1 MVRFFAMFMCLL
13 LSALSMGSV
22 AAFADHPPEKLFRN
36 FKAFGQLGETGQLGP
51 FTVNV
56 ARFGNL
62 PDGPVTSG
70 PNSDFTGFLDDKFNL
85 ASIVMKE
92 GAIIHEA
99 YNDTRKIDSNT
110 PLLGMSM
117 SKTAVAAAVGSLIC
131 AGKIA
136 KIDDRAGAYS
146 GSLAETVFADV
157 TIRNLLQMNSGV
169 SPLGRGDEKIFNW
182 KARGVNKFHGQ
193 ASVREALRLY
203 ESASR
208 PQGETMNYHSTD
220 TLALSVLVEEVSGMP
235 ASHYFHEKVYSAFG
249 KSGYMHWTGDK
260 SGTTVSFSDLS
271 MTARDWAYFG
281 AYLMGEMERQTC
293 LGNFFRDGIENA
305 VSTGRKN
312 GSRYGYQSWVFDVH
326 GTPALVMQGHGG
338 QFIVLD
344 QANRTLL
351 LTISINEEYAAGN
364 LFANIH
370 KFAER
375 LQ

>member
-99 YNDTRKIDSNT
+99 YNGTRKIDSNT

-193 ASVREALRLY
+193 ASVRATHCVCINPHQDR
-203 ESASR
+203 R
-208 PQGETMNYHSTD
+208 
-220 TLALSVLVEEVSGMP
+220 
-235 ASHYFHEKVYSAFG
+235 
-249 KSGYMHWTGDK
+249 
-260 SGTTVSFSDLS
+260 
-271 MTARDWAYFG
+271 AR
-281 AYLMGEMERQTC
+281 Q
-293 LGNFFRDGIENA
+293 
-305 VSTGRKN
+305 
-312 GSRYGYQSWVFDVH
+312 
-326 GTPALVMQGHGG
+326 
-338 QFIVLD
+338 
-344 QANRTLL
+344 
-351 LTISINEEYAAGN
+351 
-364 LFANIH
+364 
-370 KFAER
+370 
-375 LQ
+375 